1 MEFFLIDLATAAVA
15 TLFGYL
21 AFVVFLA
28 RRRAQSPTP
37 GKAPPG
43 EASQIARR
51 C

>member
-1 MEFFLIDLATAAVA
+1 MEFFLIDLATAAIA

-21 AFVVFLA
+21 AFIVLLA

-37 GKAPPG
+37 DKAPPG
-43 EASQIARR
+43 GASQISRR